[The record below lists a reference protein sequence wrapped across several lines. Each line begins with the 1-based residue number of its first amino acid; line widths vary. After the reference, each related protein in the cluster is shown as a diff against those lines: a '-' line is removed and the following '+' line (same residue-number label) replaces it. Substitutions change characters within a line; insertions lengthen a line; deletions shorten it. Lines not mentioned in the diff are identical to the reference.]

1 MPWATFLSQTSDH
14 IDRSPTYLHLNRP
27 SLALPDEKKVIGPK
41 PGCIFAP
48 TTTAAAIGAVGAVG
62 AGEDFPVLV
71 SKEVGFLQKKFFLS
85 FLAKTFLQIQNR
97 FFSQIFLGDGETR

>member
-1 MPWATFLSQTSDH
+1 MPWATFLSQPADQ

-71 SKEVGFLQKKFFLS
+71 SKEAGFLQKKVFSFISGKNFFANPKQV
-85 FLAKTFLQIQNR
+85 F
-97 FFSQIFLGDGETR
+97 

>member
-1 MPWATFLSQTSDH
+1 MPWATFLSQPADQ

-62 AGEDFPVLV
+62 AVGAGGDFPVLV
-71 SKEVGFLQKKFFLS
+71 SKEVGFLKKKFFLS

-97 FFSQIFLGDGETR
+97 FF

>member
-1 MPWATFLSQTSDH
+1 MPWATFLSQPADQ

-48 TTTAAAIGAVGAVG
+48 ATAAAAAIGAVGAVG
-62 AGEDFPVLV
+62 AGGGLSSLGVKRSWF
-71 SKEVGFLQKKFFLS
+71 SKKKVFSFISGKNFFANPKQV
-85 FLAKTFLQIQNR
+85 F
-97 FFSQIFLGDGETR
+97 